1 MVVCRPVLLWSL
13 QDNMINIRSYCKK
26 CCKEDMFE
34 LSTACKWRSWCMH
47 IIFSSAKDFR
57 VVQKRVA
64 EIVNRRILVG
74 HALHNDL
81 KVRYLDWL
89 FFLLFIG
96 WIFSSVPM
104 SFSSNSTSSLCSK
117 VEGEVVGSSLIGCVT
132 FQ

>member
-1 MVVCRPVLLWSL
+1 
-13 QDNMINIRSYCKK
+13 
-26 CCKEDMFE
+26 
-34 LSTACKWRSWCMH
+34 MH
-47 IIFSSAKDFR
+47 LIFSSAKDFR

-64 EIVNRRILVG
+64 EIVNGRILVG

-104 SFSSNSTSSLCSK
+104 SFSSNGTSSLCSK
-117 VEGEVVGSSLIGCVT
+117 VEGEVVGSSLIGCIT